1 MEKTVKFLEKK
12 IITKTHFEEF
22 VLVEQWEP
30 NPGDNDPKKEFI
42 IHDNVTYYLKSRKE
56 KQY

>member
-1 MEKTVKFLEKK
+1 MEKTIKFLDKK
-12 IITKTHFEEF
+12 IVTKTHFEEF

-42 IHDNVTYYLKSRKE
+42 SHDNLTYYLKSRKE
-56 KQY
+56 K